1 MDSLCNVIVKIW
13 VVGYLSFVFFN
24 ILFLKYNNNNIVFI
38 ILRYYNFVRK
48 NLLWKYVVNIV
59 LVIIG
64 YVFNILFILLRIRYD
79 F

>member
-48 NLLWKYVVNIV
+48 NLLWKYVVI
-59 LVIIG
+59 
-64 YVFNILFILLRIRYD
+64 
-79 F
+79 

>member
-1 MDSLCNVIVKIW
+1 MCNVIVKIW

-64 YVFNILFILLRIRYD
+64 YVFNILFILLRMI
-79 F
+79 